1 MKTYENLKIRLTTHA
16 HKRYCERV
24 QHISYEKLTDQC
36 NQQLRERE
44 YDHNKN
50 WFIHL
55 SGVWWS
61 YEVEGDVMKFLTCYG
76 KTTANLPA
84 GLKWA
89 QRHND
94 RLDLQTIVS

>member
-1 MKTYENLKIRLTTHA
+1 MKRYENVQIHLTTHA
-16 HKRYCERV
+16 HERYCERV
-24 QHISYEKLTDQC
+24 QHISYAELTDQC
-36 NQQLRERE
+36 NLQLHEGK
-44 YDHNKN
+44 YGHNKN

-61 YEVEGDVMKFLTCYG
+61 YEIDGDVMKFLTCYG

-94 RLDLQTIVS
+94 SLDLQTIVS